1 MSPYPTPASPVLI
14 VGSVA
19 LDSLET
25 PYGNAT
31 DTLGGSAVY
40 ASLACSLF
48 APVRLVGVVGSDYPP
63 EGVELLQS
71 RGVDLAG
78 LEVVEGGK
86 TFRWSGRYTGSLGA
100 AETVYTHLNVFAD
113 FSPKLPE
120 GFGETPFVFLANIQP
135 QLQSQVLDQIA
146 APRLSM
152 CDTMNLWLNTVPDQV
167 RAMAGRVDIALM
179 NDAEAKLLTGDPHLI
194 AAAEKTLQLGGKC
207 CVIKKGEHGALICTE
222 EGVRFIPPFPTTRVI
237 DTTGA
242 GDTFAGGM
250 IGHLARTGDLST
262 DNLVRAA
269 GMGTVLASFTVEG
282 LGVHALAA
290 ATPRQVQE
298 RYAILE
304 KISHIPPLE

>member
-1 MSPYPTPASPVLI
+1 MSPVLI

-25 PYGNAT
+25 PYGDAP

-48 APVRLVGVVGSDYPP
+48 APVRLVGVVGDDYPP
-63 EGVELLQS
+63 EGVELLRS

-78 LEVVEGGK
+78 LEVIEGGK
-86 TFRWSGRYTGSLGA
+86 TFRWAGRYTGSLGA
-100 AETVYTHLNVFAD
+100 AETLSTDLNVFAD

-120 GFGETPFVFLANIQP
+120 SYRETPFVFLANIQP
-135 QLQSQVLDQIA
+135 QLQMQVLEQIA

-167 RAMAGRVDIALM
+167 RAMVGRVDIALM
-179 NDAEAKLLTGDPHLI
+179 NDAEAKQLTGDPHLI
-194 AAAEKTLQLGGKC
+194 SAAEKTLQLGAKC
-207 CVIKKGEHGALICTE
+207 SVIKKGEHGALICTE
-222 EGVRFIPPFPTTRVI
+222 EGCRFVPPFPTTHVR

-250 IGHLARTGDLST
+250 IGHLAQTGDRST

-269 GMGTVLASFTVEG
+269 AIGTVLASFCVEG
-282 LGVHALAA
+282 LGVEGLAA
-290 ATPRQVQE
+290 ATPEKMQE

-304 KISHIPPLE
+304 KSSRTPALRSGSLES